1 MAEPPIG
8 EARFAAKTVGI
19 GMMAAGVSTTVIS
32 LLAVF
37 LRMFTKLHVAKRM
50 IDLGV
55 ASHLWQA
62 TYADYNPGFPI
73 YGTCTTVTYS
83 LSVVLTKLSLLF
95 LYLRLSPDRSF
106 RIIVTS
112 LIGIVIAYSVA
123 YQLLSIF
130 ACRFIYASW
139 DAEALQTA
147 HCVDKGTIYMIFS
160 IANIIMDVVIL
171 LLPLKIVI
179 PLQMSRRQKVFVI
192 LLFATGTFVCASA
205 IKRTIVLPPMLGTE
219 QFNWSFLEANPGI
232 VCASVPG
239 LKPFFVRY
247 LPSSISSRITGS
259 ADKSGKKPLPYSTV
273 IENNRKRRNM
283 QSESYELWSHDDLSE
298 ESSGKAEF
306 SDEEAKLWSGRRY
319 RKDIVNERETTIES
333 ESNQHR
339 RTCVG
344 IDDTANVVGSNGI
357 EPASFADKNSGRTTP
372 STATRIQVTHENI
385 VSYDPRIE

>member
-1 MAEPPIG
+1 MATATDVVYMAEPPIG

-19 GMMAAGVSTTVIS
+19 DLMITSMVMSIAFLATV
-32 LLAVF
+32 
-37 LRMFTKLHVAKRM
+37 

-205 IKRTIVLPPMLGTE
+205 IKRTIVLPPMLG
-219 QFNWSFLEANPGI
+219 
-232 VCASVPG
+232 
-239 LKPFFVRY
+239 
-247 LPSSISSRITGS
+247 S
-259 ADKSGKKPLPYSTV
+259 ADYS
-273 IENNRKRRNM
+273 
-283 QSESYELWSHDDLSE
+283 
-298 ESSGKAEF
+298 
-306 SDEEAKLWSGRRY
+306 
-319 RKDIVNERETTIES
+319 
-333 ESNQHR
+333 
-339 RTCVG
+339 
-344 IDDTANVVGSNGI
+344 
-357 EPASFADKNSGRTTP
+357 
-372 STATRIQVTHENI
+372 
-385 VSYDPRIE
+385 

>member
-1 MAEPPIG
+1 MATAADVIYMAEPPVG

-19 GMMAAGVSTTVIS
+19 DLIVTSMVMSIAFFATGM
-32 LLAVF
+32 
-37 LRMFTKLHVAKRM
+37 KM

-55 ASHLWQA
+55 ASHFWQV
-62 TYADYNPGFPI
+62 TYADYNPGFLI

-83 LSVVLTKLSLLF
+83 LSVVLAKLSLLF

-130 ACRFIYASW
+130 GCRPIYASW
-139 DAEALQTA
+139 DAEALKTA
-147 HCVDKGTIYMIFS
+147 HCVDKETIYMILS
-160 IANIIMDVVIL
+160 IANIIMDVAIL

-179 PLQMSRRQKVFVI
+179 PLQMARRQKVSVI

-205 IKRTIVLPPMLGTE
+205 IKRTIILPPLLKSADYSWDVAE
-219 QFNWSFLEANPGI
+219 QFNWSFLEANAGI

-247 LPSSISSRITGS
+247 LPSFISLRITGS
-259 ADKSGKKPLPYSTV
+259 ADKSGMKSLPYSTI

-283 QSESYELWSHDDLSE
+283 QSESYE
-298 ESSGKAEF
+298 
-306 SDEEAKLWSGRRY
+306 
-319 RKDIVNERETTIES
+319 
-333 ESNQHR
+333 
-339 RTCVG
+339 
-344 IDDTANVVGSNGI
+344 
-357 EPASFADKNSGRTTP
+357 
-372 STATRIQVTHENI
+372 
-385 VSYDPRIE
+385 